1 MIETLENL
9 HQSDEI
15 LPTDFGFRFEEWS
28 ISKERLDPPENGW
41 KCIGEEQEAIPA
53 TKFFFPVIS
62 MNASSALLQAQEA
75 LRSYA
80 DLAFCSATFL
90 QEEILEDNKIMQ
102 TTEKFNP
109 YKGNVFDIFQ
119 LAGKEYMAFAA
130 GERLSELYICSLDT
144 APFILRDSKNNRWN
158 CDTMPMGNI
167 ILRSQ
172 ISASPAWN
180 LVGNNKPCTNVIGV
194 RTTDGTAIIRIK
206 TDTTKENDELEA
218 QRWRSCV
225 FGATARVIIVA
236 SVNKVEL
243 INYRSVVPQRYTIYE
258 PPSEQRIYAL
268 GMPSLPHRNHVYIA
282 TTEEVL
288 LIDARYPGQPVAQW
302 AHHMNDKPPTFI
314 EPFPLSSVERKCADT
329 YIRILAGNSQS
340 NRFLVL
346 QYKYDGKI
354 FRSRPNSKLSTKSAP
369 VVSRPRYLI
378 LKEHYTQYSSTQLC
392 IPSAG
397 TKILK
402 KTAHLT
408 DTHPAKEIFVYFR
421 MLDNGA
427 LYVQL
432 FEEIEKNASLDP
444 ETRLFFVNDPVM
456 QETLCREAKENETE
470 ARSAICTSWK
480 PLALVQDLVTRNLAL
495 HLPLWRD
502 KDHRDITD
510 VTEKAIQES
519 KKIEQPAT
527 LTELVGWNPSLG
539 LKKADMKEIDS
550 VLRDQEIALGQK
562 INSKEIA
569 VDLENV
575 NQAFGETLQ
584 KQDNVDDQIA
594 EARESTREALNELFA
609 QELAASMLTYIPSP
623 TTGKNKLR
631 YFLSANKEF
640 RMTASAALLAR
651 EWDVS
656 VPKDEPIAFG
666 EQKVLGDHD
675 LLPAYTYE
683 RKKRARLDMADE
695 EYMAAT
701 QPYEPMTAF
710 TSLPTM
716 DDLDL
721 PQPPSFVDIASQ
733 PLPGAFAL
741 RKSAEGRQKTKKKKP
756 KTKGF
761 K

>member
-1 MIETLENL
+1 
-9 HQSDEI
+9 
-15 LPTDFGFRFEEWS
+15 
-28 ISKERLDPPENGW
+28 
-41 KCIGEEQEAIPA
+41 
-53 TKFFFPVIS
+53 
-62 MNASSALLQAQEA
+62 
-75 LRSYA
+75 
-80 DLAFCSATFL
+80 
-90 QEEILEDNKIMQ
+90 
-102 TTEKFNP
+102 
-109 YKGNVFDIFQ
+109 
-119 LAGKEYMAFAA
+119 
-130 GERLSELYICSLDT
+130 
-144 APFILRDSKNNRWN
+144 
-158 CDTMPMGNI
+158 MPMGNI
-167 ILRSQ
+167 ILRSVISLSHPIQQ

-218 QRWRSCV
+218 YAVQQFTPLNEPIDGRKCTIAHLSMSPYNENEYAVIGDNGYVAIFDIRRKAYRNESGIISESYGDIQESAYSQRWRSCV